1 MLLCVRFSWNLIS
14 LLKNKM
20 MDMQDTKK
28 AVPGVS
34 HPEDKVA
41 VTLRLNAEDGERL
54 REAAHSTGRS
64 VAGFVRFAA
73 LQLANEVLAEA

>member
-1 MLLCVRFSWNLIS
+1 
-14 LLKNKM
+14 
-20 MDMQDTKK
+20 MDIQDTKK

-41 VTLRLNAEDGERL
+41 VSLRLNAEDGERL
-54 REAAHSTGRS
+54 REAAYSTGRS

-73 LQLANEVLAEA
+73 LQLANVVLAEA

>member
-1 MLLCVRFSWNLIS
+1 
-14 LLKNKM
+14 

>member
-1 MLLCVRFSWNLIS
+1 
-14 LLKNKM
+14 

-28 AVPGVS
+28 AVLGVS

-73 LQLANEVLAEA
+73 LQLANEVLAEE

>member
-1 MLLCVRFSWNLIS
+1 
-14 LLKNKM
+14 M